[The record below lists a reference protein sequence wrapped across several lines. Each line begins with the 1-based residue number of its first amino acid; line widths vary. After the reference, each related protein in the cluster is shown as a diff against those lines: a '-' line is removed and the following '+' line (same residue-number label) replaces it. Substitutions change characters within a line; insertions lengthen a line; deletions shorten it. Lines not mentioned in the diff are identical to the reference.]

1 MTLDQNIIG
10 IDISKAHLDVFD
22 ARNGASRR
30 MANSAA
36 ALADLAAELHGEAV
50 LVVMEATG
58 IYDLALRR
66 ILSQHGIGYVRVN
79 PARARDFARASGR
92 LAKTDAIDAEMLAA
106 MGAALKLQPQ
116 PEDDDEASRLN
127 GLGRRRDQLVAIRAM
142 EKHHGEAADMAI
154 QDSIAGHLA
163 WLDQAIASIEA
174 EIDGLIAASPRLAA
188 DNRRLRSAPGIGP
201 VAAMTLLAQLPELGQ
216 RSGKAIAALAGL
228 APFNRDSGPVA
239 WPAPHRTGTPPRA
252 TSPLHG
258 RPQRRTLPQAL
269 QGRLSASPGCRKTQ
283 KACPHRRRPQT
294 HRHPQRHDEGPKTLH
309 SMKPNNTV
317 AGLNPGRTGG
327 QCEDGNPKT
336 ECLA

>member
-30 MANSAA
+30 MASSAA

-228 APFNRDSGPVA
+228 APFNRDSGQ
-239 WPAPHRTGTPPRA
+239 WRG
-252 TSPLHG
+252 
-258 RPQRRTLPQAL
+258 QRRIGPGRRRVRQAL
-269 QGRLSASPGCRKTQ
+269 YMAALNAARCHKRFKAAYQRLLAAGKPKKLALIAVARKLIVILNAMMKAQ
-283 KACPHRRRPQT
+283 KPFTA
-294 HRHPQRHDEGPKTLH
+294 
-309 SMKPNNTV
+309 
-317 AGLNPGRTGG
+317 
-327 QCEDGNPKT
+327 
-336 ECLA
+336 